1 MRKLYVSILLMASV
15 CAVNAQNNVG
25 IGTTTASPNAILH
38 LENGTSD
45 LGLLLPNVETAGF
58 TPLVSDE
65 GLMVY
70 DSVLNL
76 IFTWDGSAW
85 QPAGGTISLQSA
97 YDGGQLV
104 NMNSGN
110 IDFQSSAA
118 NPVLYLDEANE
129 RVGIG
134 TATPGAQFEVS
145 QEIVVN
151 GIEIGRGFNND
162 NRSTGL
168 GIRTLDVTNL
178 GAANTAIGYEA
189 GWQMTNG
196 TDNVALGSQSLTL
209 NTTGSR
215 NTAVGGFA
223 LFNNLTGSDNTAIG
237 ALSDVAVDGLT
248 NATVIGANATVG
260 ASNSL
265 VLGNNANVGIGTST
279 PSNKLEVIGD
289 AAKFD
294 SVIIVNN
301 AQAGYVLTAADASGA
316 ASWQPGGA
324 GTSWDLLGNSATI
337 DGVNFIGTSDNVP
350 LSFRINN
357 QASGRIGNNTTSS
370 TALGFNALALNTNS
384 ENTAFGSNAAGLNTT
399 GFRNTAIGSGAMQSN
414 IIGNSNVAVGN
425 IALRDNI
432 ADENTAVG
440 RGAMAQNTTGSAN
453 VAVGFLASDNNTGS
467 SNNTAVGHAAL
478 TNSVGS
484 DNTSIGK
491 SSMLFNGG
499 GSQNVAVGVLS
510 MQTNTFGNSNTT
522 IGYLADV
529 GAAGLNN
536 ATAIGANA
544 IVGASNALVLGNN
557 ANVGIGIS
565 SPLSALQ
572 IENTLSFFNA
582 VAGIDVISH
591 NISDDGVGGGNL
603 IQNGGASSI
612 LMRDTAVEF
621 YTWPVGTAGDPIAVF
636 SNKVSIQPSGMVIG
650 GDNPSE
656 ILDVRGPVLLED
668 QGVAPAT
675 TTDRLY
681 NVAGDVFWNGTNLTS
696 GGSGW
701 GLLGNA
707 GTIDGT
713 NFIGTTDNIPLN
725 FRVNNVPAGRIDHIQ
740 FNAAFGRSTLQSNTA
755 GTHNTAV
762 GNNAMIVNSTGSR
775 NAAFG
780 SQALQNGNS
789 DDNAAIGF
797 RSLMASSG
805 GRNTALGYQTGNT
818 ITTGNSNT
826 FIGYDADA
834 TVNNLNNA
842 TAIGAN
848 ASVAISNALVLGNNA
863 NVGIGTSSP
872 NAPLQFATALA
883 NRKIVLFEGANNDH
897 QYFGFG
903 VNGAALR
910 YQINGTFAS
919 HIFYASVNTTTSNE
933 LMRIVGDGNVGIG
946 VTVPTERLHI
956 SSSAGSTGMI
966 ITNDFLG
973 TTATD
978 GLLIGISGS
987 NTATINNRENGSLLL
1002 GTNGLP
1008 NINQLVLDPSGNV
1021 GIDITP
1027 PTERLHINGNLRF
1040 SGAIMP
1046 NNDPGSA
1053 GDVLTSAGPG
1063 SPPTWGTIS
1072 GFTTA
1077 GNGLSSSGNTV
1088 DLGGTVTLG
1097 ETVFNSAN
1105 DLLFRIESSNSA
1117 LDTKA
1122 GLKLRMFDSSVQDQW
1137 EVIARKSDATANSG
1151 QSHFIINKQ
1160 FSTAGG
1166 QLDAITIDGD
1176 NSNVIINNA
1185 KTTASPY
1192 GDFIVLNG
1200 EVGIG
1205 TIAPGSNKLSVITQ
1219 STNGAAGYFENNIG
1233 SGIDG
1238 SALRVVNSGVRSIG
1252 HNAALIQNLVT
1263 KVGGSNSTK
1272 TGLKIESTGAWG
1284 IATVNQPNIGL
1295 DVTVSGADDNYAAIF
1310 NGGNVGI
1317 GTNAPFRKLDVI
1329 GGNGIGIEPQAGGE
1343 NFITF
1348 VNSNDGNPAWGIN
1361 DGWTVNR
1368 DFRLYR
1374 YNNAGA
1380 FLDIPFAIDNS
1391 SGNIGIANTDIQLR
1405 GLTDTNH
1412 GLGWYGLGKL
1422 WNGQNIDGPVLYGN
1436 EGGML
1441 GINNLGTPID
1451 RLRWS
1456 LTGVTVYGVFTN
1468 LSDERVKNNISEID
1482 YGLSEVMAL
1491 NPVKYD
1497 WKKGFGEGTSLGFL
1511 AQEVLKVAPEIVELP
1526 ENSAEFLSM
1535 SYIELIPILVKS
1547 IQEQQMI
1554 IESQQNQIENLK
1566 VQNTKAI
1573 KSDENVQNKLN
1584 LLQVQIDQLNAIL
1597 SMEAKK

>member
-38 LENGTSD
+38 LENGASD

-134 TATPGAQFEVS
+134 TATPGEKLDVVGGNINIDATNAYLQNGVHLIS
-145 QEIVVN
+145 QNTANASFFAGQNSGQSITTGTSNTLVGLN
-151 GIEIGRGFNND
+151 AGNSIQDGIENTALGEFALGFNN
-162 NRSTGL
+162 SG
-168 GIRTLDVTNL
+168 VQ
-178 GAANTAIGYEA
+178 NTAIGT
-189 GWQMTNG
+189 GSQIQTNG
-196 TDNVALGSQSLTL
+196 SF
-209 NTTGSR
+209 NTTLGAFTINIAGNTGQR
-215 NTAVGGFA
+215 NTAVGASAMRLSPAG
-223 LFNNLTGSDNTAIG
+223 DENTAIG
-237 ALSDVAVDGLT
+237 MLSIQDINGNLNTGLGYRSGLALLSGDNNTFVGANADAGITPLT
-248 NATVIGANATVG
+248 NATAIGADAIV
-260 ASNSL
+260 SQDNSL

-316 ASWQPGGA
+316 ASWQPGSGIPVEIADADGDTKIQVEESPDEDQIRFDIA
-324 GTSWDLLGNSATI
+324 GTEFLVMDTTQGVGLSPVARIRFTNNGDNVILGDLAGENIANTGGNGVQNILLG
-337 DGVNFIGTSDNVP
+337 
-350 LSFRINN
+350 
-357 QASGRIGNNTTSS
+357 
-370 TALGFNALALNTNS
+370 TNS
-384 ENTAFGSNAAGLNTT
+384 GGALSSGYSNVYIGHFAGSQGDQA
-399 GFRNTAIGSGAMQSN
+399 QS
-414 IIGNSNVAVGN
+414 VAVGSRAGEFGIN
-425 IALRDNI
+425 RSVAIGMSAGQAGGLDFS
-432 ADENTAVG
+432 VG
-440 RGAMAQNTTGSAN
+440 I
-453 VAVGFLASDNNTGS
+453 GFLAAGGAGLTSQSIIIGSEAGYNLNNGNYNSLIGFQSGTSSITGNFNTFLGYRTGF
-467 SNNTAVGHAAL
+467 NNVNGSGNVFL
-478 TNSVGS
+478 GSFSGLNELGS
-484 DNTSIGK
+484 DKLYIDNDSTSTPLIYGDFANDSLKIFGTLSIGDAFTFPTVDGTATQVLQTDGAGGL
-491 SSMLFNGG
+491 SWANAGG
-499 GSQNVAVGVLS
+499 GSAW
-510 MQTNTFGNSNTT
+510 
-522 IGYLADV
+522 D
-529 GAAGLNN
+529 
-536 ATAIGANA
+536 
-544 IVGASNALVLGNN
+544 
-557 ANVGIGIS
+557 
-565 SPLSALQ
+565 
-572 IENTLSFFNA
+572 
-582 VAGIDVISH
+582 
-591 NISDDGVGGGNL
+591 
-603 IQNGGASSI
+603 
-612 LMRDTAVEF
+612 
-621 YTWPVGTAGDPIAVF
+621 
-636 SNKVSIQPSGMVIG
+636 
-650 GDNPSE
+650 
-656 ILDVRGPVLLED
+656 
-668 QGVAPAT
+668 
-675 TTDRLY
+675 
-681 NVAGDVFWNGTNLTS
+681 LT
-696 GGSGW
+696 
-701 GLLGNA
+701 GNA
-707 GTIDGT
+707 GTVDGT

-740 FNAAFGRSTLQSNTA
+740 FNAALGRSTLQSNTS

-805 GRNTALGYQTGNT
+805 GRNTALGYQSGNT

-848 ASVAISNALVLGNNA
+848 ASVAVSNALVLGNNA

-903 VNGAALR
+903 VNAAALR

-946 VTVPTERLHI
+946 VTVPAERLHI
-956 SSSAGSTGMI
+956 SSAAGSTGMI

-1063 SPPTWGTIS
+1063 SPPIWGTIS

-1137 EVIARKSDATANSG
+1137 EVIARKSDATVNSG

-1185 KTTASPY
+1185 KTTASAY

-1205 TIAPGSNKLSVITQ
+1205 TIAPGTNKLSVITQ

-1252 HNAALIQNLVT
+1252 HNAVLIQNLVT

-1272 TGLKIESTGAWG
+1272 TGLRIESTGAWG
-1284 IATVNQPNIGL
+1284 VATVNQPNIGL
-1295 DVTVSGADDNYAAIF
+1295 DVTVSGADNNYAAIF

-1348 VNSNDGNPAWGIN
+1348 VNSDDGNPAWGIN

-1554 IESQQNQIENLK
+1554 IESQQNQIESLK
-1566 VQNTKAI
+1566 VQNTKALN
-1573 KSDENVQNKLN
+1573 SDENVQNKLN
-1584 LLQVQIDQLNAIL
+1584 LLQAQIDQLNAIL